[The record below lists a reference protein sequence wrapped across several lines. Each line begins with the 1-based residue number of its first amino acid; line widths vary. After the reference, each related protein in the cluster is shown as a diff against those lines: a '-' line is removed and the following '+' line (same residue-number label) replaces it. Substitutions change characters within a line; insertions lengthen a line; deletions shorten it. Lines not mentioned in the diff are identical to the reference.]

1 MLTNLKDARGAQGAQ
16 HRPRSPPGQRRGLH
30 PGPQRE
36 QRGEQRGPDPAEERG
51 HERRR
56 DPGLFDVPGDDGDD
70 EDDAHSRVLND
81 YVSINA
87 MNH

>member
-1 MLTNLKDARGAQGAQ
+1 MLINLKDARGAQGAQ
-16 HRPRSPPGQRRGLH
+16 DRPKSPPGQRRGLH
-30 PGPQRE
+30 PGPQRGG
-36 QRGEQRGPDPAEERG
+36 QRGHGPAEDRG
-51 HERRR
+51 HEQRR